1 MPSMVTKSSYYY
13 YCYYYYYYYYSYSYS
28 YYYTV
33 DGDEVLG
40 VLGDDLGVGVGRVD
54 QVAVAHRG
62 ASDEDLAAPHAHLV
76 RVRVRG

>member
-13 YCYYYYYYYYSYSYS
+13 YCYYYYYYYY
-28 YYYTV
+28 YTF

-40 VLGDDLGVGVGRVD
+40 VLGDDLGVGVGGVD

-62 ASDEDLAAPHAHLV
+62 APDEDLAAPHAHLV